1 MDGGD
6 DGGDARALDAVVGAG
21 HPVLAVAVG
30 QHLQPPWRSSGTY
43 QRVASADH
51 KGQHPI
57 SMHAW
62 YSLSTMHAWYSL
74 STMHAWYS
82 LSTACTFSGVEH
94 TTRRVW
100 ALCSN

>member
-21 HPVLAVAVG
+21 HPVLGVAVG

-43 QRVASADH
+43 RRVASADH

-62 YSLSTMHAWYSL
+62 YSLSTI
-74 STMHAWYS
+74 HAWYS